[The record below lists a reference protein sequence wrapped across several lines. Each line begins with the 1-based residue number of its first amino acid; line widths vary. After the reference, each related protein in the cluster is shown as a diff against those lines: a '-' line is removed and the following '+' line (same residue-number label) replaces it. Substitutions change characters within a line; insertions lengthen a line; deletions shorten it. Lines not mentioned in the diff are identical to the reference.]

1 MEMVSTSELRVSTGG
16 DAEIVDVTRAVA
28 EAVAAAGVTE
38 GQATAFVRG
47 STAAITTMEYEPGG
61 VHDLQALLDR
71 LIPRHGDY
79 EHNRLNHDSNS
90 HAHQRASL
98 IGASEAVPIVDG
110 RLALGTWQQ
119 LVLIDFDDR
128 PRERTVVIQVLS

>member
-1 MEMVSTSELRVSTGG
+1 VPVQSAELQLSSKG
-16 DAEIVDVTRAVA
+16 DAEVIDISAAVQRVVDTAGVD
-28 EAVAAAGVTE
+28 EAVVVV
-38 GQATAFVRG
+38 FVRG
-47 STAAITTMEYEPGG
+47 STAAVTTMEYEPGG

-71 LIPRHGDY
+71 LIPAAGDY
-79 EHNRLNHDSNS
+79 EHNRLNNDTNS

-98 IGASEAVPIVDG
+98 IGASEGVPVQGG

-128 PRERTVVIQVLS
+128 PRERSVVVQVVY